1 MQRVNVRPVIPLR
14 NVLRRKARTVFAVL
28 QIAVAIATFV
38 SIVGVT
44 KGLRAQ
50 FYRIS
55 QVFAFD
61 LIVQPRGLPSPLF
74 AAIYDEDAKRALEV
88 PGVRAVSLLG
98 IHLIRPP
105 ERSQPIS
112 LLALE
117 PGGEFMRFFPI
128 VEGRAL
134 REGDEQQIVIGRL
147 MAEELGLGVGDLL
160 AADERT
166 KYEIVGLFEPMIKD
180 VPFLSGQAL
189 MPLEHFRTSTRR
201 QANIMFCHTEPG
213 RTARNPDEV
222 REGLTRCAEIA
233 PAIDAAF
240 PKMQARTIEAFL
252 DSFKQAELIDSFAL
266 AISFL
271 AALVSGIGVTN
282 TMLMSVFDRT
292 REIGLLRAIGWSRL
306 RIILMVEAEGAI
318 LALAGGLLGLPLG
331 LLLIEASK
339 LLIQL
344 GWLSVSLDLP
354 LYARAVGFAGLIG
367 LVGALYP
374 AWRAAHLEPTEALRY
389 E

>member
-1 MQRVNVRPVIPLR
+1 MLALR
-14 NVLRRKARTVFAVL
+14 NVLRRKARSLFAVL
-28 QIAVAIATFV
+28 QIAVAIAAFV

-61 LIVQPRGLPSPLF
+61 LIVQSRGAASPIF
-74 AAIYDEDAKRALEV
+74 SAVGDAEAKKALDV
-88 PGVRAVSLLG
+88 PGVKAVSLLG
-98 IHLIRPP
+98 IQAFRPP
-105 ERSQPIS
+105 AMAQPVMV
-112 LLALE
+112 LALQPDSE
-117 PGGEFMRFFPI
+117 MMRFFPI

-134 REGDEQQIVIGRL
+134 QAGDHEQIIVGRL
-147 MAEELGLGVGDLL
+147 MATELKLGVGSTLEV
-160 AADERT
+160 DERS
-166 KYEIVGLFEPMIKD
+166 KLEIVGLFDTPVIKD
-180 VPFLSGQAL
+180 VPFLGGQAI
-189 MPLEHFRTSTRR
+189 MPLAYYKATYGRPASV
-201 QANIMFCHTEPG
+201 MFCHTEPG
-213 RTARNPDEV
+213 RTAQNPDEV
-222 REGLTRCAEIA
+222 REGLARCEALA
-233 PAIDAAF
+233 PALNAAL
-240 PKMQARTIEAFL
+240 PRWQARTIEAFL
-252 DSFKQAELIDSFAL
+252 DTFKQAELIDSFAL

-306 RIILMVEAEGAI
+306 RIICMVEAEGAI
-318 LALAGGLLGLPLG
+318 LAIAGGLLGLPIG
-331 LLLIEASK
+331 LLLIELSK

-344 GWLSVSLDLP
+344 GWLSVSLDPP
-354 LYARAVGFAGLIG
+354 LYLRAVGFAALIG

-374 AWRAAHLEPTEALRY
+374 AMRAAWLQPTEALRY